1 MKRPD
6 NFFLVGLMGAGKS
19 SVGRQLANIL
29 HKDFIDSD
37 AEIEHRT
44 GVDIP
49 LIFELEGE
57 AGFRQR
63 ESRVIEDLTQQH
75 DIVLATG
82 GGVVLDARNREAL
95 KNRGFVIYLQASVE
109 QLFERTAR
117 DRRRPLLQTGDP
129 RARLTEL
136 LQQREPLYEE
146 IADLIVNTDRRS
158 VRQVVDEIRDQISS
172 L

>member
-19 SVGRQLANIL
+19 SVGRQLASVL
-29 HKDFIDSD
+29 DMDFMDSD
-37 AEIEHRT
+37 AEIELRT

-57 AGFRQR
+57 AGFRRR
-63 ESRVIEDLTQQH
+63 ETRVIGDLTGRQNL
-75 DIVLATG
+75 VLATG
-82 GGVVLDARNREAL
+82 GGVVLDEQNRQVL
-95 KNRGFVIYLQASVE
+95 KSRGFVIYLQASVD
-109 QLFERTAR
+109 QLLERTSR
-117 DRRRPLLQTGDP
+117 DRRRPLLYTDDP
-129 RARLTEL
+129 RARLLEL

-146 IADLIVNTDRRS
+146 IADLIVNTDRRG
-158 VRQVVDEIRDQISS
+158 VRQVVDEISDQIRS